1 MEGVKVLE
9 SIRLENILSYGPDAE
24 PFPLEPLN
32 VLIGPNAS
40 GKSNLIEVLSLL
52 AAAPRDLQK
61 PIRAGGGVDNW
72 LWNGDNLVPVATID
86 VTVGLPFQ
94 LQVQPSHLIDRS
106 LGYRL
111 SFSELGARFWQ
122 IGEVVESTGAL
133 NDGAM
138 KSQYHYRFV
147 GDEAEVEVK
156 GESSARKLGA
166 DEIDSDQSV
175 LSQLKDSRSYP
186 EIWQIAH
193 IFSNIRFYRGWDVSR
208 VGPAR
213 LPQRTDD
220 WHEYLLSDGSNLA
233 LVINSLLSWP
243 PAKAQILEQ
252 MQDFYPA
259 FSDIGVS
266 ISGGTVQVFFHERG
280 LRRPIPA
287 TRLSDG
293 SMRYLCLL
301 AVLCNP
307 DQKGIVCIEEPELGL
322 HPDIIPQVA
331 KLLVEASSRCQLFVT
346 THSDMLVDS
355 LTETPEAV
363 VVCEKPESTTQLRRF
378 SAEELSPWLEKYHLG
393 GLWMQGHLGGTRW

>member
-32 VLIGPNAS
+32 VLIGPNGS
-40 GKSNLIEVLSLL
+40 GKSNLIEALSLL
-52 AAAPRDLQK
+52 SATPRDLQE
-61 PIRAGGGVDNW
+61 PIRAGGGVSDW
-72 LWNGDNLVPVATID
+72 LWKGRGDAPTATME
-86 VTVGLPFQ
+86 VTCEFVILGRGLDPTLSYQ
-94 LQVQPSHLIDRS
+94 
-106 LGYRL
+106 L
-111 SFSELGARFWQ
+111 SFSEKSFLGYGSRFWPVGEMVDTTGPPYHPKRESKSLYRC
-122 IGEVVESTGAL
+122 IGG
-133 NDGAM
+133 
-138 KSQYHYRFV
+138 
-147 GDEAEVEVK
+147 EAEVVVE
-156 GESSARKLGA
+156 GENSARKLG
-166 DEIDSDQSV
+166 DHEINVDQSI

-186 EIWQIAH
+186 ELSYLSKV
-193 IFSNIRFYRGWDVSR
+193 FSNIRFYRGWDVSQS
-208 VGPAR
+208 GPVR
-213 LPQRTDD
+213 LPQRTDA
-220 WHEYLLSDGSNLA
+220 WQEYLLDDGSNLA
-233 LVINSLLSWP
+233 LVLNNLLNRP
-243 PAKAQILEQ
+243 PVKAQILER
-252 MQDFYPA
+252 MRDFYPS
-259 FSDIGVS
+259 FSDIVVS
-266 ISGGTVQVFFHERG
+266 IIGGTVQVFFHERG
-280 LRRPIPA
+280 LQHPIPA

-363 VVCEKPESTTQLRRF
+363 VVCEKPEATTQLRRF